1 MRDDDKALK
10 IALASGLPKEFK
22 EALSVGSY
30 YAEYR
35 KAKRYLY
42 YLHSKGYLDD
52 EILALALQNVEEYFA
67 IEGLQDFQRRI
78 SDDELSNLGAV
89 SNTKGYDLKNDL
101 PIIKPP
107 DERITTVAELMK
119 DVDREQDN
127 E

>member
-22 EALSVGSY
+22 EALSVGSF

-42 YLHSKGYLDD
+42 YLREKGYLD
-52 EILALALQNVEEYFA
+52 EETLQIALRNVEEYFA

-89 SNTKGYDLKNDL
+89 SNTKGYDVKNDIPL
-101 PIIKPP
+101 VKPP
-107 DERITTVAELMK
+107 DERITSVEELMR
-119 DVDREQDN
+119 DVDSE
-127 E
+127 

>member
-42 YLHSKGYLDD
+42 YLHKKGYLD
-52 EILALALQNVEEYFA
+52 EETLQIALENVEEYFA
-67 IEGLQDFQRRI
+67 IEGLQDFQTRI

-89 SNTKGYDLKNDL
+89 SNTKGYDVKNDIPL
-101 PIIKPP
+101 IKPP
-107 DERITTVAELMK
+107 EERITSVQELMR
-119 DVDREQDN
+119 DVDSE
-127 E
+127 